1 MKTAIA
7 LLRVST
13 KGQDNGI
20 DVQRDAI
27 EVWAEV
33 NGVTILAWH
42 EERVSGKAPLE
53 QRTGLL
59 NAIAEVGTLKAD
71 VLVAHKRDRIAR
83 DDGLVPLLTER
94 ELHKVGAKL
103 VTVEGNIDGDGPV
116 NVFLR
121 RVLDAVA
128 ELERSMIAARTK
140 AALAAKKARG
150 ERVGSVPY
158 GMRMEGD
165 AMMPDPG
172 EVAVI
177 EYAKKLSNNGYSLR
191 KIGEYLITS
200 GFHPRN
206 GGAWGPEQIKRM
218 VS

>member
-33 NGVTILAWH
+33 NDVTILAWH
-42 EERVSGKAPLE
+42 EERVSGKADIAD
-53 QRTGLL
+53 RYGLL
-59 NAIAEVGTLKAD
+59 TALAD
-71 VLVAHKRDRIAR
+71 VGVHRANFLVAHKRDRIAR
-83 DDGLVPLLTER
+83 DPLVSILAER
-94 ELHKVGAKL
+94 EVIKVGARIC
-103 VTVEGNIDGDGPV
+103 TVEGGVDGEGPTDK
-116 NVFLR
+116 FMR
-121 RVLDAVA
+121 RILDAVA
-128 ELERSMIAARTK
+128 ELEREMIAARTK

-158 GMRMEGD
+158 GKRMVDG
-165 AMMPDPG
+165 AMVAD
-172 EVAVI
+172 ETEEAVI
-177 EYAKKLSNNGYSLR
+177 AVAKTLRAKGSSLR
-191 KIGEYLITS
+191 DIAKDLTS
-200 GFHPRN
+200 GGYPPRN
-206 GGAWGPEQIKRM
+206 GGTWSAEQIRRM